1 MSTPT
6 QSDTKADTKSSKARD
21 KDSFVHGGRTYRV
34 TIRKGSPFYNLRFER
49 KGKIISH
56 STKTDVRHIAIAK
69 AITFLKAFEEATTT
83 GVTAPVDALRHK
95 SDYSTIGEIA
105 QAWKDSIP
113 SLRIAKRTAMDYI
126 GQLEG
131 LICDAL
137 GREEVGSLRSND
149 VLTKE
154 TVDAFVKEARKAG
167 RPDHSIAS
175 QIVHA
180 RAVFKKSRMDT
191 YKGLKLPDLTMFKGC
206 SYEFAPNMKTGSV
219 KFTEQETIDLA
230 NGAEELYREKSPVW
244 VVYVLMNYFGLRNDM
259 VDRLK
264 WDDFTTTWPN
274 FVMREGVTR
283 FTVRGNYEEAK
294 AVTHTLPAGFWEKL
308 LSYHSEGSEHVV
320 PAKHKSHRHD
330 ICYRD
335 INAFYDRFVD
345 RSASGDR
352 KKAYNFRKQYG
363 TVTADKEGIY
373 AAQRGLG
380 HRSVTT
386 TEKFYGPRDF
396 DAPVGLTA
404 DDLRSYGRKQ
414 G

>member
-1 MSTPT
+1 MTT
-6 QSDTKADTKSSKARD
+6 TTEAAAKADTKSSKAKS
-21 KDSFVHGGRTYRV
+21 KDSFVHGGRTYRL
-34 TIRKGSPFYNLRFER
+34 TTRKGSPFYNLRFER
-49 KGKIISH
+49 KGKIVGH
-56 STKTDVRHIAIAK
+56 SLKTDVRHIAIAK
-69 AITFLKAFEEATTT
+69 AITFLKALDEATTT
-83 GVTAPVDALRHK
+83 GVTTSVDRLRHK
-95 SDYSTIGEIA
+95 SDYCTMGEIG
-105 QAWKDSIP
+105 QAWKASIP

-137 GREEVGSLRSND
+137 GREEIGSLRSND

-154 TVDAFVKEARKAG
+154 TVDAFVKNAREAG

-219 KFTEQETIDLA
+219 KFTEQESLDLA

-244 VVYVLMNYFGLRNDM
+244 VVYVLMNYFGLRNNM
-259 VDRLK
+259 VKGLK
-264 WDDFTTTWPN
+264 WSDFTTSWPN
-274 FVMREGVTR
+274 FVMKEGITR
-283 FTVRGNYEEAK
+283 FTVRGNYDEAK
-294 AVTHTLPAGFWEKL
+294 AVTHTLPAGFWDQL
-308 LSYHSEGSEHVV
+308 LSYHTEGAEFVV
-320 PAKHKSHRHD
+320 PAKHDSHRHD

-335 INAFYDRFVD
+335 INAFYTRFVD

-414 G
+414 V